1 MTKPTITLYV
11 ATKGRGGYDRLEAR
25 RKGPDDAV
33 LPMTCQAG
41 LAQLRK
47 R

>member
-25 RKGPDDAV
+25 RKGPDDATTTSASFM
-33 LPMTCQAG
+33 LLQ
-41 LAQLRK
+41 
-47 R
+47 